1 MNRIS
6 SGSIRLEKA
15 IQGLIQAKEAEGC
28 SDRTTVTYAQHLKV
42 WLDYKGDVEINSIS
56 TQDVRA
62 FLAWLRR

>member
-62 FLAWLRR
+62 FLAWLCR